1 MLKEFSV
8 PDQPEPDITVE
19 LVFDEASW
27 VRLLVGHYD
36 QNLTYLEQR
45 FSVFTKVNGTDIVI
59 KGPPTNVELAQRVL
73 NTLYEDAKNGRLI
86 TTRDIDGVFDEIKHR
101 KRYEGL
107 RSSLTTTSPSL
118 LEEGNENGGAFE
130 RFSIKKRGNVRAR
143 NASQSAYLATLK
155 TSRLVFVEGPAG
167 TGKTWLAVG
176 HAVSLLERGLVERL
190 ILSRPVLS
198 AGEQLGFLP
207 GDMREKVDPY
217 LRPMYDALHD
227 FMDGRQIE
235 RALATGV
242 IEVAPLAFM
251 RGRTLSNAAILLDEA
266 QNCTVVQV
274 KMFLTRLGEG
284 SFMVVGGDPS
294 QSDLPHGQISG
305 LSDAISLL
313 RGLEGVGHVVF
324 NTEDVVRH
332 ELVQKI
338 LHAYGSRAVNATPR
352 YGHLA

>member
-1 MLKEFSV
+1 MTDLN
-8 PDQPEPDITVE
+8 EPDSTIE

-45 FSVFTKVNGTDIVI
+45 LGVFTKVNGTDLMI
-59 KGPPTNVELAQRVL
+59 KGPATHVDLARRIL
-73 NTLYEDAKNGRLI
+73 STLYEDAKTGRLI
-86 TTRDIDGVFDEIKHR
+86 TIRDIDGVFDEMKHR
-101 KRYEGL
+101 KRQESSKSSVGTVS
-107 RSSLTTTSPSL
+107 SSLL
-118 LEEGNENGGAFE
+118 DDGHDNGGFD
-130 RFSIKKRGNVRAR
+130 RFSIKKRGSVRAR
-143 NASQSAYLATLK
+143 NKAQSVYVTTLK
-155 TSRLVFVEGPAG
+155 NSRLVFVEGPAG

-190 ILSRPVLS
+190 ILSRPVLA

-217 LRPMYDALHD
+217 FRPMYDALHD

-266 QNCTVVQV
+266 QNCTVVQM

-284 SFMVVGGDPS
+284 SFMVVGGDTS
-294 QSDLPHGQISG
+294 QSDLPHGQMSG
-305 LSDAISLL
+305 LADAVSLL
-313 RGLEGVGHVVF
+313 RGLDGVGHVIF
-324 NTEDVVRH
+324 QTEDVVRH

-338 LHAYGSRAVNATPR
+338 LHAYDTRSVNAPSR
-352 YGHLA
+352 YGHLG